1 MRECGGHQP
10 DSGKET
16 LLEQQIELEASV
28 REQRGKGPAR
38 RLRKQGQVPAI
49 LYGLSKESVALTLD
63 TKAMTR
69 ILESPAGHNQIV
81 NLKVPGGEP
90 AAAMAVDWQ
99 VDPVRGSL
107 LHVDMQRVDLKRKL
121 HLSVPIET
129 VGVSVGAKEEGGIES
144 IVTREVEIECLPLD
158 VPARIAVDVSSLSI
172 GDSVRMRDLTAAE
185 EYSFVTNPDVV
196 LVHVIAPKAV
206 EEEVKPEEEV
216 AAEGEAAEEAQGE
229 EQQTE
234 KQEEKE

>member
-107 LHVDMQRVDLKRKL
+107 LHVDMQRVDLKKKL
-121 HLSVPIET
+121 RLSVRIET

-158 VPARIAVDVSSLSI
+158 VPERIAVDVSSLSI

-216 AAEGEAAEEAQGE
+216 EGEAEEEAPSE

-234 KQEEKE
+234 TQQEKE

>member
-1 MRECGGHQP
+1 M
-10 DSGKET
+10 
-16 LLEQQIELEASV
+16 EQQVELEARV
-28 REQRGKGPAR
+28 REERGKGPAR
-38 RLRKQGQVPAI
+38 RLREQGQVPAI
-49 LYGLSKESVALTLD
+49 LYGLSKESVALALD

-81 NLKVPGGEP
+81 NPKVPGVEP

-99 VDPVRGSL
+99 VDPVRGNL
-107 LHVDMQRVDLKRKL
+107 LHVDMQRVDLKKKL
-121 HLSVPIET
+121 HLRVPVET
-129 VGVSVGAKEEGGIES
+129 VGVSVGVKEEGGIES

-158 VPARIAVDVSSLSI
+158 APERIAVEVSSLSI
-172 GDSVRMRDLTAAE
+172 GDSVRMRDLTAPE

-206 EEEVKPEEEV
+206 EEEVTPEDEV
-216 AAEGEAAEEAQGE
+216 AAEGEAGEEALGE

-234 KQEEKE
+234 KQDEKE

>member
-1 MRECGGHQP
+1 M
-10 DSGKET
+10 
-16 LLEQQIELEASV
+16 EQQIELEGGV
-28 REQRGKGPAR
+28 REERGKGPAR

-49 LYGLSKESVALTLD
+49 LYGLGKQSVALTLD

-69 ILESPAGHNQIV
+69 LLESPAGHNQIV

-99 VDPVRGSL
+99 VDPVRGNL
-107 LHVDMQRVDLKRKL
+107 LHVDMQRVDLKKKL
-121 HLSVPIET
+121 HLRVPVET
-129 VGVSVGAKEEGGIES
+129 VGVSVGVKEEGGIES
-144 IVTREVEIECLPLD
+144 IVTREVEIECLPLNA
-158 VPARIAVDVSSLSI
+158 PERIAVEVSSLSI
-172 GDSVRMRDLTAAE
+172 GDSVRMRDLTAPE

-216 AAEGEAAEEAQGE
+216 AAEGEAAEDAQGE

-234 KQEEKE
+234 KQQEKE

>member
-1 MRECGGHQP
+1 MRECGGHEP

-28 REQRGKGPAR
+28 REGRGKGPAR
-38 RLRKQGQVPAI
+38 RLRKQGQIPAI

-216 AAEGEAAEEAQGE
+216 EGEAAEEAQGE

>member
-1 MRECGGHQP
+1 MRECGGHEP

-28 REQRGKGPAR
+28 REGRGKGPAR
-38 RLRKQGQVPAI
+38 RLRKQGQIPAI

-196 LVHVIAPKAV
+196 LVHVIAPKAL

>member
-1 MRECGGHQP
+1 MWECGGHQP

-16 LLEQQIELEASV
+16 LLEQQIELEAGV
-28 REQRGKGPAR
+28 REGRGKGPAR
-38 RLRKQGQVPAI
+38 RLRKQGQIPAI
-49 LYGLSKESVALTLD
+49 LYGLGKESVALTLD
-63 TKAMTR
+63 TQAMTR
-69 ILESPAGHNQIV
+69 LLESPAGHNQIV

-90 AAAMAVDWQ
+90 ADAMAVDWQ

-129 VGVSVGAKEEGGIES
+129 VGVSVGVKEEGGIES

>member
-107 LHVDMQRVDLKRKL
+107 LHVDMQRVDLKKKL
-121 HLSVPIET
+121 RLSVRIET

-158 VPARIAVDVSSLSI
+158 VPERIAVDVSSLSI
-172 GDSVRMRDLTAAE
+172 GDSVRMRDLTATE

-216 AAEGEAAEEAQGE
+216 EGEAEEEAPSE

-234 KQEEKE
+234 TQQEKE

>member
-107 LHVDMQRVDLKRKL
+107 LHVDMQRVDLKKKL
-121 HLSVPIET
+121 RLSVPIET

-158 VPARIAVDVSSLSI
+158 VPERIAVDVSSLSI

-216 AAEGEAAEEAQGE
+216 EGEAEEEAPSE

-234 KQEEKE
+234 TQQEKE